1 MTNSANATSWHPEVD
16 ETMDVDVRRLALDV
30 KNPRLLRADGSEGD
44 EYIIADLYKAEDLR
58 ELLQSIS
65 TNGYMN
71 IEPLVVVLDEDAEK
85 LVVLEGNRRLAAIF
99 LLLDDK
105 LVERT
110 EKVGGVSIDMP
121 VVDGNVKKSLQ
132 SISVFRVK
140 SREDA
145 RDYIGFKHIN
155 GPAKWNSYAKA
166 RFAALWH
173 REEGI
178 SLKEIARRIG
188 DRHDT
193 VRRMATA
200 IYVLEQAKREGVY
213 DISDRSFER
222 FNFSHLYT
230 ALSRSDY
237 MEYLGIGKSWTG
249 IEPGSNLI
257 PKDKL
262 ERLGNVLVW
271 IFGSK
276 QKDQEPI
283 VRTQNPDIKRL
294 GEVLCS
300 NEGRHILQA
309 GGDLDEAH
317 KGTVS
322 SEMTLST
329 ALINA
334 RKNLGLAA
342 TSLTGYDGRDDSLLH
357 IAQNVSQAAKA
368 VYAQMKKAS
377 RDAEDDDHAD

>member
-1 MTNSANATSWHPEVD
+1 MTSSANLTPWYPRID
-16 ETMDVDVRRLALDV
+16 ETMDVDVRRLTLDV

-65 TNGYMN
+65 SNGYMN
-71 IEPLVVVLDEDAEK
+71 IEPLVAILDEDAEK
-85 LVVLEGNRRLAAIF
+85 LIVLEGNRRLAAILLF
-99 LLLDDK
+99 LNDG
-105 LVERT
+105 LVKKT
-110 EKVGGVSIDMP
+110 EKVGRISIDMP
-121 VVDGNVKKSLQ
+121 VIDDKLKKSMKN
-132 SISVFRVK
+132 ISVFRVK
-140 SREDA
+140 SREYA

-173 REEGI
+173 KEEKI
-178 SLKEIARRIG
+178 SLEEIARRIG

-193 VRRMATA
+193 VRRMVTA
-200 IYVLEQAKREGVY
+200 IYVLDQAKHAGIY
-213 DISDRSFER
+213 NISDRSFER

-237 MEYLGIGKSWTG
+237 MKYLGIGKSWAK
-249 IEPGSNLI
+249 IKPGSNLI

-262 ERLGNVLVW
+262 ECLGNVLVW

-276 QKDQEPI
+276 QKDQEP
-283 VRTQNPDIKRL
+283 VVSTQNPDIKRL

-300 NEGRHILQA
+300 SEARHILHA
-309 GGDLDEAH
+309 SGDLDEAH

-357 IAQNVSQAAKA
+357 IAQNVSQAANA

-377 RDAEDDDHAD
+377 RNARDDDNVD

>member
-1 MTNSANATSWHPEVD
+1 MTNSANVSPWCPKID
-16 ETMDVDVRRLALDV
+16 ETVDVDVCRLTLDV
-30 KNPRLLRADGSEGD
+30 KNPRLLRTDGSKGD

-71 IEPLVVVLDEDAEK
+71 IEPLVVVLNKNGDK
-85 LVVLEGNRRLAAIF
+85 LVVLEGNRRLAAILLF
-99 LLLDDK
+99 LNDE
-105 LVERT
+105 LVRKT

-121 VVDGNVKKSLQ
+121 KINDRNKKSLK

-140 SREDA
+140 SRENA

-166 RFAALWH
+166 KFAALWH
-173 REEGI
+173 EEEKV
-178 SLKEIARRIG
+178 SLEEIARRIG

-193 VRRMATA
+193 VRRMVTA
-200 IYVLEQAKREGVY
+200 IYVLDQAKRAGIY

-237 MEYLGIGKSWTG
+237 MDYLGIGKSWAE
-249 IEPGSNLI
+249 IKPGSNLI
-257 PKDKL
+257 PKNKL

-271 IFGSK
+271 VFGSK

-283 VRTQNPDIKRL
+283 IRTQNPDIKRL

-300 NEGRHILQA
+300 SEARHILQA
-309 GGDLDEAH
+309 SGDLDEAH

-342 TSLTGYDGRDDSLLH
+342 TSLTGYDGRDESLLH

-377 RDAEDDDHAD
+377 RDAKDDDHVD

>member
-1 MTNSANATSWHPEVD
+1 MTRSANVTPWYPKID
-16 ETMDVDVRRLALDV
+16 ETMDVDVRRLMLDV
-30 KNPRLLRADGSEGD
+30 KNPRLLRTDGSEGD

-71 IEPLVVVLDEDAEK
+71 IEPLVVVLDKKNEK
-85 LVVLEGNRRLAAIF
+85 LIVLEGNRRLAAIMLF
-99 LLLDDK
+99 LNDE
-105 LVERT
+105 LVKKT
-110 EKVGGVSIDMP
+110 EKVAGVSIDIP
-121 VVDGNVKKSLQ
+121 AIDKKIEKSLHN
-132 SISVFRVK
+132 ISVFRAK
-140 SREDA
+140 SRENA

-173 REEGI
+173 KEEEV
-178 SLKEIARRIG
+178 SLEEIARRIG

-193 VRRMATA
+193 VRRMVTA
-200 IYVLEQAKREGVY
+200 IYVLEQAKRARKY
-213 DISDRSFER
+213 DISDRFYER

-237 MEYLGIGKSWTG
+237 MDYLGIGKSWTK
-249 IEPGSNLI
+249 IKPGSNLI

-271 IFGSK
+271 IFGSE
-276 QKDQEPI
+276 QKDQEPV

-300 NEGRHILQA
+300 SEARHILQA
-309 GGDLDEAH
+309 SGDLDEAH

-322 SEMTLST
+322 SEMALST

-342 TSLTGYDGRDDSLLH
+342 TSLTGYDGRDDSLLQ
-357 IAQNVSQAAKA
+357 IAQNVSQAANA

-377 RDAEDDDHAD
+377 RNAKDEDNVD